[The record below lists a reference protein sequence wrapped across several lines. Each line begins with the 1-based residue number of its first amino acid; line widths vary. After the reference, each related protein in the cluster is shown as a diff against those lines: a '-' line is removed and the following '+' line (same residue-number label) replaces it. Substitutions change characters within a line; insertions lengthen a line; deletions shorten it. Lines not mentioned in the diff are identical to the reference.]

1 MEIIEKLKTIDQLK
15 AKIEG
20 YGKLS
25 PEVLRKIN
33 YKFRMDWNYYS
44 NNMEG
49 NTLTKDETR
58 SIMIGNITI
67 HGKPIRD
74 VLEMR
79 GHDDA
84 ITEILKIGK
93 GELNI
98 SEKRIKDIHRAIMH
112 EETEENK
119 GKIGAWKTVEN
130 YILNY
135 KDERFDFVKPEDV
148 AEEMHKLI
156 NWLSAEN
163 DKQGKKDEIHPAILA
178 IEFHLRYLTIHPFYD
193 GNGRT
198 ARILMNLILI
208 AKGYPPLIIKSEDKV
223 RYYQYLADIQGYGG
237 GKDFYYDLMLDLL
250 VRSLE
255 LVDIAINGGDIEET
269 DDIDKR
275 IALLKNRLDKPD
287 VVTEVKSL
295 HSTNMVLSQS
305 LFPLFQQL
313 EEKLTKLKDLFHNI
327 DRRMQYNEQ
336 GKAHQLGSNE
346 STFEVLQENWLKK
359 RNLAGLDL
367 YNEGVDP
374 SGLSEFTYTYQLKGF
389 KKSLALQYVS
399 IYISV
404 HFYEFD
410 YAIRINNDHQGER
423 KFGYSAPIDKQT
435 INEIVRSQVDK
446 VLKQIAE
453 ASGIQE

>member
-1 MEIIEKLKTIDQLK
+1 MEIEGKLKTVDQLK
-15 AKIEG
+15 SKIEG

-33 YKFRMDWNYYS
+33 YKFRLDWNYYS

-84 ITEILKIGK
+84 ITDILKIGK

-98 SEKRIKDIHRAIMH
+98 SEKRMRDIHKAIMH

-119 GKIGAWKTVEN
+119 KKVGNWKTVDN

-135 KDERFDFVKPEDV
+135 KDERFDFVKAAEV
-148 AEEMHKLI
+148 QEEMHKLI
-156 NWLSAEN
+156 NWLSGEN
-163 DKQGKKDEIHPAILA
+163 EKLGKKGSLHPAILA

-208 AKGYPPLIIKSEDKV
+208 SKGYPPIIIKTEDKTK
-223 RYYQYLADIQGYGG
+223 YYQYLADIQGYSGS
-237 GKDFYYDLMLDLL
+237 KDFYYSLMLDLL
-250 VRSLE
+250 IHSME
-255 LVDIAINGGDIEET
+255 LVDTAINGGDIEEP

-275 IALLKNRLDKPD
+275 IELLKKKLDKTD

-295 HSTNMVLSQS
+295 YSTNKVLGENI
-305 LFPLFQQL
+305 FPMLQQL
-313 EEKLTKLKDLFHNI
+313 EEKLAKLKDLFHST
-327 DRRMQYNEQ
+327 DRRMQYTEHGNTF
-336 GKAHQLGSNE
+336 QLGSNE
-346 STFEVLQENWLKK
+346 STWENLYGNWLKSRTPEK
-359 RNLAGLDL
+359 ENIDL
-367 YNEGVDP
+367 
-374 SGLSEFTYTYQLKGF
+374 SGISEFTYTYQLKGY
-389 KKSLALQYVS
+389 KKSLKLQYVN
-399 IYISV
+399 IYFV
-404 HFYEFD
+404 FQFYEFD
-410 YAIRINNDHQGER
+410 YSIRINNDHNNQPR
-423 KFGYSAPIDKQT
+423 FGYSQMIDKKIAT
-435 INEIVRSQVDK
+435 EIVRDQVDR
-446 VLKQIAE
+446 VIKQIAE
-453 ASGIQE
+453 ASDIKE